1 MVVGDPDGDS
11 TGEFVIYLVGSL
23 PHWQPPAPENRKA
36 IPGRMV
42 PVLKEAK
49 ANGKSLR
56 ELAQEVGVS
65 HETIRV
71 AVKST

>member
-1 MVVGDPDGDS
+1 MVS
-11 TGEFVIYLVGSL
+11 
-23 PHWQPPAPENRKA
+23 
-36 IPGRMV
+36 
-42 PVLKEAK
+42 VLKEAK

-71 AVKST
+71 ALRGAAVT